1 MTYEEWVSE
10 VEAAVGS
17 EERLI
22 ELQTQLA
29 LEPGLSEYQHAEVAG
44 RIDRYRDNHEDARGA
59 VLVMQAD
66 AALAGKMRDD
76 AVPDFD
82 LDFEHFEPE
91 VAEVEEAY
99 VERLHPRD
107 RRGRWRENLGLPRLA
122 LKRGPGEAK
131 RPMAERHVVG
141 KVREVAAAL
150 VDFYGGGGDPFEVY
164 HEEEYLATVGSDA
177 RYRHSGQAAEGLLFG
192 GRAMRD
198 LRDPEMGVD
207 WMRVIA
213 HEAAHSL
220 SGTRPGPLPGFSQT
234 VEEGGAEVLSL
245 WFWRHLGQPFDERDA
260 TRVEGKWTEGLDR
273 LVHHVAYREEVAE
286 VVKRAA
292 SKVGWDR
299 GAIIDEVEEVFRGEH
314 YDRLNWRDTTEEA
327 EPPEGVGGDAV
338 GLMGWLLAD
347 DVEEAYVERLHPRD
361 RLGRWREMIGSLHTI
376 TKADVVAGKV
386 PGFKYDPD
394 ISPGIAAHMY
404 DREHMTL
411 GPGAF
416 RSMGDEVEHASSM
429 LLAHEI
435 GHRVGGQIIK
445 RGDISKVPE
454 VQAYRGEGE
463 SYSRGAGYGPKYEN
477 PFGASERPEEMLADA
492 YSELLHSGLRGRWE
506 SLPDERVIAPGH
518 DEPGTVERVYTDT
531 YLHVDVRFPDGT
543 VEKLE
548 RKTLLPAD
556 EPTEESEI
564 KRVALLK
571 LVAQA
576 ARELGL
582 PDEQM
587 YRLTK
592 EGSERLR

>member
-1 MTYEEWVSE
+1 MSYPEWVSE

-22 ELQTQLA
+22 ELEAQLA
-29 LEPGLSEYQHAEVAG
+29 GAPDLLDYQREDVAG

-59 VLVMQAD
+59 VL
-66 AALAGKMRDD
+66 AAAVNAVLDGKMRED

-82 LDFEHFEPE
+82 LDFEEGQE
-91 VAEVEEAY
+91 AVEEAY
-99 VERLHPRD
+99 IERQHLRD
-107 RRGRWRENLGLPRLA
+107 RRGRWRDMLDLPRLT
-122 LKRGPGEAK
+122 LKKGPGEAK
-131 RPMAERHVVG
+131 RQASEREVTGRV
-141 KVREVAAAL
+141 KQVAAAL

-213 HEAAHSL
+213 HEATHSL
-220 SGTRPGPLPGFSQT
+220 SGVKPGPLPGFSQT

-245 WFWRHLGQPFDERDA
+245 WFWKHLGQPFDERDA

-299 GAIIDEVEEVFRGEH
+299 AAIIDEVEEVFRGDH
-314 YDRLNWRDTTEEA
+314 YARLNWRDTTEEA

-347 DVEEAYVERLHPRD
+347 EVEEAYAERLHPRN
-361 RLGRWREMIGSLHTI
+361 RLGKWIESIGSLHTI
-376 TKADVVAGKV
+376 SKADVVAGKV

-394 ISPGIAAHMY
+394 ISPGVAAHMRHE
-404 DREHMTL
+404 DITI
-411 GPGAF
+411 GPGGF
-416 RSMGDEVEHASSM
+416 EGEKLDT
-429 LLAHEI
+429 LLMTHEI
-435 GHRVGGQIIK
+435 GHRVGQQIIR
-445 RGDISKVPE
+445 RGDISKIPE
-454 VQAYRGEGE
+454 VQAYRVEGQE
-463 SYSRGAGYGPKYEN
+463 TYSRGAGYMPKYDN
-477 PFGASERPEEMLADA
+477 PFGASYRPEEMLADA
-492 YSELLHSGLRGRWE
+492 YSTLLHSGLHGVWEPLPGDQVLVPGR
-506 SLPDERVIAPGH
+506 
-518 DEPGTVERVYTDT
+518 DEPGELERVYKD
-531 YLHVDVRFPDGT
+531 YVHVGVRFPDGT
-543 VEKLE
+543 VEKLDRSVLSRAGE
-548 RKTLLPAD
+548 PP
-556 EPTEESEI
+556 EPTDEYSR
-564 KRVALLK
+564 KRLALLR
-571 LVAQA
+571 LVQQA

-582 PDEQM
+582 PDKQM
-587 YRLTK
+587 YRYGK
-592 EGSERLR
+592 EGSERIEEG